1 MGEITT
7 QDKLGA
13 SISHLVKELK
23 LKVNLEIGSW
33 DGTGATRCFIDAMKD
48 FSKKSLTCLEIDKK
62 KFNSL
67 VKNVG
72 DYSWVKCYNRSSIN
86 CNKLIDFGFDR
97 IWNSLF
103 NPLVHFTD
111 TKKETVEEWYTG
123 DVDLMKKYPQGFLE
137 EDHTIYDAV
146 LIDGG
151 EFTGYFEFELLKNRT
166 NVFFLD
172 DSFRSYKTN
181 KAAILLSEDLEWD
194 CLAYE
199 KSVEG
204 LDWGLSSY
212 VEKEEE
218 VPQHILEAMM
228 EHRKKVRNGF
238 AIFKRKKFI

>member
-1 MGEITT
+1 
-7 QDKLGA
+7 
-13 SISHLVKELK
+13 
-23 LKVNLEIGSW
+23 
-33 DGTGATRCFIDAMKD
+33 
-48 FSKKSLTCLEIDKK
+48 
-62 KFNSL
+62 
-67 VKNVG
+67 
-72 DYSWVKCYNRSSIN
+72 
-86 CNKLIDFGFDR
+86 
-97 IWNSLF
+97 
-103 NPLVHFTD
+103 
-111 TKKETVEEWYTG
+111 
-123 DVDLMKKYPQGFLE
+123 MKKYPQGFLE

-194 CLAYE
+194 CLAYA